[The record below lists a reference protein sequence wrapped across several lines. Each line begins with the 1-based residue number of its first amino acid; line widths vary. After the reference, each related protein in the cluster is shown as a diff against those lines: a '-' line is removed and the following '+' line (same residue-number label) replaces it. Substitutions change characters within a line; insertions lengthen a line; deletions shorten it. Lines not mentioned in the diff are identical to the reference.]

1 MIINSYFALVY
12 RLKMKFKYVIENK
25 WWQEIFILA
34 FSFVLFTL
42 NDWILIKSLKG
53 FFSGLV
59 YFFILYSH
67 AQVNR
72 LFLLPFLLKE
82 HRPWLYFILSIFT
95 LLVFSVILYEVS
107 TEVIYKDCFLYKSS
121 NQKTYHFQLGTLAG
135 TLVCI
140 LGCFQILEHYR
151 EQKRKNNETLLS
163 NQMQLNALKGQLN
176 PHFLFNTFN
185 TLYGISLQY
194 PERTSDMIMQ
204 VSQLMRY
211 QVENSAREYV
221 SLEDEIA
228 FLSSYI
234 ELEKERVGY
243 RCSIEFSHVAEEDKT
258 YLIAPMLLITFVENA
273 FKHGACTIEK
283 CYVTIAIEVKNN
295 KLIMKISNSIP
306 QKKKEIFSTKIG
318 IKNTKKRLEIIY
330 PDRHQLDIRSSDA
343 TFTVNL
349 EIELN

>member
-1 MIINSYFALVY
+1 
-12 RLKMKFKYVIENK
+12 MKIRYVIENK
-25 WWQEIFILA
+25 WWQEIFILV

-42 NDWILIKSLKG
+42 NDWILIKSPKG
-53 FFSGLV
+53 FFLGLV

-72 LFLLPFLLKE
+72 FFLLPFLLKE
-82 HRPWLYFILSIFT
+82 HRPLLYFVLTVLT
-95 LLVFSVILYEVS
+95 LFVFSIILYEVS
-107 TEVIYKDCFLYKSS
+107 TELIYKDCFLYKSS
-121 NQKTYHFQLGTLAG
+121 NQQTYHFQLGTLAG

-151 EQKRKNNETLLS
+151 EQKRQNSEILLS
-163 NQMQLNALKGQLN
+163 KEIQLNALKSQLN

-194 PERTSDMIMQ
+194 PERTSEMIMQ

-211 QVENSAREYV
+211 QVENSAKNFV

-228 FLSSYI
+228 FLSSYT
-234 ELEKERVGY
+234 ELERERVGY
-243 RCSIEFSHVAEEDKT
+243 RCNIEFNHLTEEYKA
-258 YLIAPMLLITFVENA
+258 YQIAPMLLITFVENA
-273 FKHGACTIEK
+273 FKHGTGTIEK
-283 CYVTIAIEVKNN
+283 CFVKIGIEVKNN
-295 KLIMKISNSIP
+295 KLLMTVANSIP
-306 QKKKEIFSTKIG
+306 KKKREVFSTKIG

-330 PDRHQLDIRSSDA
+330 AERHRLEINASDT

-349 EIELN
+349 EIELS